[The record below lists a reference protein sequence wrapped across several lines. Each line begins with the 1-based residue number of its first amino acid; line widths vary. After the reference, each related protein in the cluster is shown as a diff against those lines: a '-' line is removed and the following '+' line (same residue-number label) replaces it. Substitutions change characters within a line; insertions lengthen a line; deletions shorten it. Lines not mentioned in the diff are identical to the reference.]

1 MAHRICFDGPTL
13 TVTISGTVDA
23 DDLLA
28 IGDAIIEI
36 EMGGTYTPHRLVDMR
51 EIDDASIGYP
61 EMARLVDRSRAR
73 PLHAS
78 LRSALLVA
86 QPLQTGFARMFQ
98 ILNDHPQVTVRIFED
113 EPSARVWLENGD
125 ADPHR
130 DPSRT
135 TP

>member
-1 MAHRICFDGPTL
+1 
-13 TVTISGTVDA
+13 VDA

-73 PLHAS
+73 ALHAK

-86 QPLQTGFARMFQ
+86 QPLQVGFARAGRIMDLLFGLNAGAGTTL
-98 ILNDHPQVTVRIFED
+98 ILVTHDRSIAARCGRLVRLD
-113 EPSARVWLENGD
+113 AGRMVNGH
-125 ADPHR
+125 A
-130 DPSRT
+130 
-135 TP
+135 